1 MSEFIDANRA
11 ITYAQ
16 EASLGLPGSIKQ
28 VADFLLAEGTGITQ
42 MTMAQIAARA
52 YTSKPTLVR
61 FAKQA
66 GYAGWKDYRHDFIV
80 AMTELEA
87 ARTREAEVDV
97 NTPFGA
103 GATSDEVITSLARI
117 QQLAAAEVVETLDR
131 DALARAAD
139 ILLSSHDLVHF
150 GVMHNYLWGKV
161 FASNLSLIGL
171 LCRTPQSET
180 EAAAVAS
187 HLSRGD
193 SVIVTSYS
201 GGLAHVPMAFVPA
214 LKERGVSIVAVTNSH
229 HSPLALIADE
239 VLAYAPHEHFH
250 AKIADFYSGACTQLI
265 LNSLYA
271 ACYARRFE
279 VSRTSRRGVIE
290 GVTAV
295 APADFGHMD
304 D

>member
-1 MSEFIDANRA
+1 MTSSQHALDFAH
-11 ITYAQ
+11 

-28 VADFLLAEGTGITQ
+28 VADFLLSEGTGIEQ
-42 MTMAQIAARA
+42 LTMREIAARA

-66 GYAGWKDYRHDFIV
+66 GYAGWKDYRRDFLV
-80 AMTELEA
+80 AMGAEEERL
-87 ARTREAEVDV
+87 ARQREVDV
-97 NTPFGA
+97 NTPFGPN
-103 GATSDEVITSLARI
+103 ATADEVVGSLARI
-117 QQLAAAEVVETLDR
+117 QRLAVTEMEESLDR

-150 GVMHNYLWGKV
+150 GVMHNYQLGKI

-171 LCRTPQSET
+171 LCRTPQT
-180 EAAAVAS
+180 NAEAASIAN
-187 HLSRGD
+187 HLSRED
-193 SVIVTSYS
+193 CVVVTSYS
-201 GGLAHVPMAFVPA
+201 GGLEHIPMAFVPM
-214 LKERGVSIVAVTNSH
+214 LRERGVSVIAVTNSR
-229 HSPLALIADE
+229 HSPLALIAD
-239 VLAYAPHEHFH
+239 VALTYTPLEHFH
-250 AKIADFYSGACTQLI
+250 AKIADFYSGACTQFI

-279 VSRTSRRGVIE
+279 QSRASRRGVIE
-290 GVTAV
+290 GVSAI